1 MFDAHG
7 TEVLAMLDFHA
18 FDSCQEGGFGA
29 LFVFRWRLIQRHDV
43 IDGLARIVIDLAE
56 INMRLANL

>member
-1 MFDAHG
+1 
-7 TEVLAMLDFHA
+7 MLDFHA

-56 INMRLANL
+56 INMRLVRVNLYS